1 MASKKILE
9 WEETGEI
16 RILNDK
22 QIPTRVPRKG
32 DQANCLNLMMITA
45 GLEKRTF
52 NYELD
57 VEHEWSPAQADKK
70 GGVNGEEV
78 VYLRGKPTDHK
89 AQTVTLMLDLV
100 ERGQAG
106 NRAIINYN
114 NRDGW
119 KLYYKVSNE
128 FAPEIMKTIR
138 TFTDKNEIQKEF
150 KKIMHQIDIK
160 CFGIKYKKCKKV
172 TQKMSKYK
180 HKAVKE
186 LSDIVKDHTKID

>member
-1 MASKKILE
+1 M
-9 WEETGEI
+9 
-16 RILNDK
+16 D
-22 QIPTRVPRKG
+22 
-32 DQANCLNLMMITA
+32 LMIITE
-45 GLEKRTF
+45 GLEKRTS
-52 NYELD
+52 NYALD

-89 AQTVTLMLDLV
+89 AQKVTLMLDLV

-128 FAPEIMKTIR
+128 FAPKIMKT
-138 TFTDKNEIQKEF
+138 
-150 KKIMHQIDIK
+150 
-160 CFGIKYKKCKKV
+160 
-172 TQKMSKYK
+172 
-180 HKAVKE
+180 AVKE
-186 LSDIVKDHTKID
+186 LSDTVKEHKKIDYNIQEKMKAEKALAMKVKIVDKVLMGPKH